1 MSIEKFKYKIFG
13 RFKGRK
19 KINKDYKKYID
30 KFRIN
35 IKNDVNKNQKNI
47 LDIGSGNGDNAILLS
62 RKNPD
67 SKIFTCEI
75 YKDGNINL
83 SRKIEINNL
92 SNILLF
98 EGNVL
103 EFLDELNDKFIF
115 DEVWILFPDPW
126 PKARHHK
133 RRLINKDFFKKI
145 YTSLKDSGRLF
156 IATDS
161 DSYKEEIVKLI
172 YELQNMYLWKNQ
184 KFSLWNYDL
193 LDLPRTK
200 FYQKA
205 LKSNRKSMF
214 FQLNKI

>member
-1 MSIEKFKYKIFG
+1 MNIEKYKYKIFG

-19 KINKDYKKYID
+19 KININYENCID
-30 KFRIN
+30 NFRID
-35 IKNDVNKNQKNI
+35 IKNDINQNRKNI
-47 LDIGSGNGDNAILLS
+47 LDVGSGNGNNAILLS
-62 RKNPD
+62 KKNPD
-67 SKIFTCEI
+67 SNIFTCEI

-83 SRKIEINNL
+83 SQNIKKNNI

-103 EFLDELNDKFIF
+103 EFMDELNDKFVF

-133 RRLINKDFFKKI
+133 RRLINRDFFKKI
-145 YTSLKDSGRLF
+145 YIYLKNSGNLL

-161 DSYKEEIVKLI
+161 DSYKEEIIKLI
-172 YELQNMYLWKNQ
+172 YEFQNMYLWKNQ
-184 KFSLWNYDL
+184 KYSLWNYDA

>member
-1 MSIEKFKYKIFG
+1 MNIKKYKYKIFG

-19 KINKDYKKYID
+19 KTNINYENCID
-30 KFRIN
+30 RFRID
-35 IKNDVNKNQKNI
+35 IINDVNKNRKNI
-47 LDIGSGNGDNAILLS
+47 LDVGSGNGDNAILLS
-62 RKNPD
+62 KKNPD

-83 SRKIEINNL
+83 SQNIEKNNI

-103 EFLDELNDKFIF
+103 EFMDQLSDKFVF
-115 DEVWILFPDPW
+115 DEIWILFPDPW

-133 RRLINKDFFKKI
+133 RRLINRDFFKKI
-145 YTSLKDSGRLF
+145 YVYLKNTGKVL

-161 DSYKEEIVKLI
+161 DSYKEEIIKLI
-172 YELQNMYLWKNQ
+172 YEFQNMYLWKNQ
-184 KFSLWNYDL
+184 KYSLWNYGA